1 MGHVPTTS
9 SLTSPESVL
18 ARALKNPSS
27 TVWLGPIRVITP
39 RFEDALGF
47 YSGTLG
53 LSLRTV
59 ERHPIYFDRLRAVLI
74 DAEGHDMIELVETP
88 GAATRTNESV
98 NQLSF
103 RLPKRSWHALR
114 ARLNTQSVGYTQRDE
129 TLILHDP
136 DGLRLK
142 VTGCA

>member
-1 MGHVPTTS
+1 MGHVPATS
-9 SLTSPESVL
+9 SLTSPERIL
-18 ARALKNPSS
+18 ERAIRNPSS
-27 TVWLGPIRVITP
+27 TVWLGPVRVITP
-39 RFEDALGF
+39 RFEEALDF

-59 ERHPIYFDRLRAVLI
+59 ERHPLHIDRLRAVLI
-74 DAEGHDMIELVETP
+74 DAEGRDMIELVETP
-88 GAATRTNESV
+88 GDAARTSESV
-98 NQLSF
+98 SQLSF

-114 ARLNTQSVGYTQRDE
+114 ARLNTQAVGYTERHD

-142 VTGCA
+142 VTGCD